1 VKRPRTYLIR
11 CALAALSL
19 SSLLAIPAAAE
30 GKGGFHSA
38 VRTIRP
44 AVPGLEL
51 AVVDGDRRLTL
62 RNNTRRTIIVRGY
75 DDEPYLRFLPDG
87 KVERN
92 MRSPATYLNADRYG
106 GQPLPPD
113 ATPGVTPRWKA
124 VADNSTFTWFD
135 HRIHLTT
142 KRPPEAIVN
151 SSKPKKIFDWEVP
164 LTVNGRRV
172 QALGTLSFDPGTS
185 SGGFP
190 AWLAVLIGVAV
201 VVGGVALVVLARRRG
216 SRKDSDAPDR
226 KAPREAW

>member
-1 VKRPRTYLIR
+1 VKPPRTYLIR
-11 CALAALSL
+11 CLLAALAL
-19 SSLLAIPAAAE
+19 SSLLAIPTAAE
-30 GKGGFHSA
+30 GKGEFRSA

-51 AVVDGDRRLTL
+51 AVVHGDRRLTL
-62 RNNTRRTIIVRGY
+62 RNETGRTVVVRGY
-75 DDEPYLRFLPDG
+75 DDEPYLRFQPDG

-92 MRSPATYLNADRYG
+92 TRSPATYLNADRYG
-106 GQPLPPD
+106 GQPVPPG

-124 VADNSTFTWFD
+124 VADNGTFTWFD

-142 KRPPEAIVN
+142 KRPPGTIVN

-164 LTVNGRRV
+164 LTVDGRRA
-172 QALGTLSFDPGTS
+172 QALGTLSFDPGSS

-201 VVGGVALVVLARRRG
+201 VLGGIALVVLARRR
-216 SRKDSDAPDR
+216 SRPEDSDTPDR
-226 KAPREAW
+226 NAPREAW